1 MTALVWFKQ
10 DLRLLDN
17 DAVLHACKN
26 NSAIRFLVT
35 PTLSQFAEH
44 HWAAIKWDLYQR
56 QLNELGFDLAEL
68 GHSLEVVKLDRF
80 SQCAEFLQQYC
91 AEQGITDVYFNRDYA
106 LDEVRRDKEVAE
118 TLQAKN
124 DLTVHSF
131 DSNLLV
137 PPEQIKNGKG
147 EYYKVFTPF
156 FKVWL
161 KYIREH
167 GVPAPYPR
175 SALKIEGIE
184 GVGAYK
190 TTELDLPKDKSN
202 LPENRVGQLKSSK
215 KWLVGEA
222 NLRKKTQEFVHELVD
237 DYKAKRDFPAIDGT
251 STLSAYFEI
260 GALSPRVAVHLLQ
273 RVSPEFPEGLS
284 DGAYTWLSELAWR
297 EFYQHLMFHEPRLAM
312 GEPFQAEQ
320 SAFPWVNDKVQFVA
334 WSEGRTGFPIVDA
347 GMRQLNATG
356 WMHNRVRMIVASFL
370 VKDLHINWQW
380 GEEYFMQR
388 LIDGSFPANNGGWQ
402 WSAGTGTDAAPYF
415 RVFNPTSQGEKFD
428 PDGNYIRKWVE
439 ELRDVPSKHIHN
451 PHAYLKQQGMFA
463 EEKAANETY
472 PKPIVDHKQAREVFI
487 STFKQVKN
495 NSK

>member
-1 MTALVWFKQ
+1 MTALVWFRQ

-26 NSAIRFLVT
+26 NKDVRFLVT
-35 PTLSQFAEH
+35 PTLKQYADH
-44 HWAAIKWDLYQR
+44 RWAAIKWDLYQR
-56 QLNELGFDLAEL
+56 QLNQLGSDLADL
-68 GHSLEVVKLDRF
+68 GHSLEIIDLESF
-80 SQCAEFLQQYC
+80 SECTDYLARYC
-91 AEQGITDVYFNRDYA
+91 TENAITNLYFNREYA
-106 LDEVRRDKEVAE
+106 LDEVRRDRDVVAKLE
-118 TLQAKN
+118 KAN
-124 DLTVHSF
+124 GFTVHQF

-161 KYIREH
+161 KYLREQ
-167 GVPAPYPR
+167 GVPAPYAR
-175 SALKIEGIE
+175 TELKVMGEVTFKAI
-184 GVGAYK
+184 
-190 TTELDLPKDKSN
+190 ELDLPKVESN
-202 LPENRVGQLKSSK
+202 LPEVNVAELQSSEQ
-215 KWLVGEA
+215 WMVGEA
-222 NLRKKTQEFVHELVD
+222 NLRKKAQEFVRERVN
-237 DYKAKRDFPAIDGT
+237 DYKATRDFPAIEGT

-260 GALSPRVAVHLLQ
+260 GALSPRLVAHLLQ
-273 RVSPEFPEGLS
+273 KSSPEFPDNLSEG
-284 DGAYTWLSELAWR
+284 AHTWLSELAWR

-320 SAFPWVNDKVQFVA
+320 ARFPWSNNSKKFMA
-334 WSEGRTGFPIVDA
+334 WCEGRTGFPIVDA

-380 GEEYFMQR
+380 GEHYFMTR

-428 PDGNYIRKWVE
+428 PDGNYVRKWVN
-439 ELRDVPSKHIHN
+439 ELREVPSKHIHN
-451 PHAYLKQQGMFA
+451 PHAYLQQQGIFA
-463 EEKAANETY
+463 DTKDSDHVY

-487 STFKQVKN
+487 STFKHVKN
-495 NSK
+495 NQL